1 MLTIKS
7 ASPRFSMN
15 HHQFEDCK
23 KEGPANTAHQR
34 YSPALRLW
42 NEMKLVITVP
52 LFVALL
58 CVTAG
63 MRKSVVKSIRSSNL
77 DAASL
82 KFYPELGLYRLVSF
96 AFLVIFWNTQSSLQ
110 ARGKWP
116 SFHRV
121 KLSTS
126 GQDQSK
132 KFIKSGFQTQRYNH
146 KNCYNWSMQAGPLYA
161 SLVKAESYASEA
173 RIRAKNVSDSNDNS
187 TCTSGQYVHWFIC
200 LRFWFYE
207 I

>member
-1 MLTIKS
+1 
-7 ASPRFSMN
+7 
-15 HHQFEDCK
+15 
-23 KEGPANTAHQR
+23 
-34 YSPALRLW
+34 
-42 NEMKLVITVP
+42 MKLVIIVP

-58 CVTAG
+58 CITAG
-63 MRKSVVKSIRSSNL
+63 TCMRKSVVKINSVFKSWCRFSKIL
-77 DAASL
+77 
-82 KFYPELGLYRLVSF
+82 PEPGLYRLVSF

-110 ARGKWP
+110 AREKWP

-173 RIRAKNVSDSNDNS
+173 RISAKNLSDSNDNN

-207 I
+207 IQKTILATRMTHNKITRSLGWV

>member
-7 ASPRFSMN
+7 ASPRLSIN
-15 HHQFEDCK
+15 HQFEDCK
-23 KEGPANTAHQR
+23 KEGPANITHQR

-42 NEMKLVITVP
+42 TEMKLVITVP

-63 MRKSVVKSIRSSNL
+63 MRKSVVKIN
-77 DAASL
+77 SL
-82 KFYPELGLYRLVSF
+82 LMPPGLNRLVSF
-96 AFLVIFWNTQSSLQ
+96 HCLLLSWSYFETRKAHSKQERNDQVFKDW
-110 ARGKWP
+110 
-116 SFHRV
+116 

-161 SLVKAESYASEA
+161 SLVKQGHPTAIFGKISVRKMIWDLEFSE
-173 RIRAKNVSDSNDNS
+173 
-187 TCTSGQYVHWFIC
+187 H
-200 LRFWFYE
+200 LL
-207 I
+207 